1 MSFRSWLGG
10 KKAPPRLNLGY
21 GEHRLRGFVN
31 LDKTD
36 GWTFESGLKNFAAA
50 SVAGI
55 TISHALMYVHE
66 KDIPFVISELHRVLV
81 PGGILRITED
91 DTQNPE
97 SLAFGG
103 WRGEDPFDRR
113 RLAHDDRRFGGKQ
126 PALRLVHGPRH
137 AVETRREM
145 DQRRPPESLVALP
158 PRHFGEREM
167 DLHLRATEPMAARAG
182 LDRGG

>member
-1 MSFRSWLGG
+1 M
-10 KKAPPRLNLGY
+10 PRDPSLDPVGVPLA
-21 GEHRLRGFVN
+21 ELLRPGAAVRVQLARRVA
-31 LDKTD
+31 LD
-36 GWTFESGLKNFAAA
+36 
-50 SVAGI
+50 V
-55 TISHALMYVHE
+55 
-66 KDIPFVISELHRVLV
+66 PRELLQ
-81 PGGILRITED
+81 L
-91 DTQNPE
+91 NPE
-97 SLAFGG
+97 D
-103 WRGEDPFDRR
+103 RPPFRRSARIDRR

-137 AVETRREM
+137 AVETWREM